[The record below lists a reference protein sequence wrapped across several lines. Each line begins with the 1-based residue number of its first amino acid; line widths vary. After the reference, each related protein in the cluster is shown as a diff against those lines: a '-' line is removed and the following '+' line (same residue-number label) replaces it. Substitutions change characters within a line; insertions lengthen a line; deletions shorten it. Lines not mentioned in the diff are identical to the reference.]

1 MRPNWELNNCCN
13 HEQLVFLITV
23 SVCAVVILAV
33 RLSSFTSRSNFLL
46 IETDQNLLQH
56 WIGGIPHL
64 LWRTI
69 LLKPFK
75 LVTVFIHEASHAIAC
90 KLTCGHV
97 EGIKVNVDEG
107 GTTQTRGGIY
117 WLILPAGYLGSSFW
131 GMVLILASTNLLTA
145 RIAAGCFLAALLVTL
160 IVAKN
165 VNLGSSFWGMV
176 LILASTNLLTAR
188 IAAGCFLAAL
198 LVTLIVAKNW
208 TLRGLCIGFIVFLGV
223 IWVLQETTKV
233 RILRY
238 VILFIDIY
246 DDLIS
251 RRVHSSD
258 AEKFAEVCPCPCNG
272 VGWGIIW

>member
-1 MRPNWELNNCCN
+1 MRPNWELKNCCN
-13 HEQLVFLITV
+13 HEQVLFLITV
-23 SVCAVVILAV
+23 SVCTVVILA
-33 RLSSFTSRSNFLL
+33 
-46 IETDQNLLQH
+46 
-56 WIGGIPHL
+56 

-145 RIAAGCFLAALLVTL
+145 RIAAGCFLAALLV
-160 IVAKN
+160 
-165 VNLGSSFWGMV
+165 V
-176 LILASTNLLTAR
+176 L
-188 IAAGCFLAAL
+188 F
-198 LVTLIVAKNW
+198 VAKNW
-208 TLRGLCIGFIVFLGV
+208 TLRGLCIGFILFLGV
-223 IWVLQETTKV
+223 IWVLQETTTV
-233 RILRY
+233 HILRY
-238 VILFIDIY
+238 IILFIGVMNSLFSVYDIY

-251 RRVHSSD
+251 RRVHCSD

-272 VGWGIIW
+272 VGWGIIWGLISFVFLCGAMYLGLVILS